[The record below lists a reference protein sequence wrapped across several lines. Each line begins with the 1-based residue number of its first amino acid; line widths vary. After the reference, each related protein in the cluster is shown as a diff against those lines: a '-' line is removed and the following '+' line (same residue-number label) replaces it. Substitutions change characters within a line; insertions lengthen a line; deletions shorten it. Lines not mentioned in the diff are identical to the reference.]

1 MHLTLTTS
9 NQQDQQLSILIRL
22 LTRSLLHTCPS
33 YLCIWRHRQT
43 HTYTKS
49 NLVRHQSFSCVCSR
63 VLACLSCDKKRENK
77 QIPQGGKVQGSSQP
91 YPHSI
96 SLVWFVVGPCLI
108 SRHRSCLP
116 KWPLSCG
123 QSWGASR
130 RHTRVV
136 KHPGEPRVCAYQQ
149 ARNASLGRPAKK
161 REKGFEQ
168 SCMSSCCLLHLSSS
182 QLTPHMCDE
191 QQAISETK
199 VASQSMCVVHY
210 SDFDQILFVCLPD
223 IQMDNAAAAELAG
236 TFQPAYYCV
245 HAVARKMA
253 FAMQSVPIQF
263 ISVRPCVAS

>member
-116 KWPLSCG
+116 KCSCPREARIAPSHVG
-123 QSWGASR
+123 N
-130 RHTRVV
+130 H
-136 KHPGEPRVCAYQQ
+136 GEQ
-149 ARNASLGRPAKK
+149 AADTQGLERLESI
-161 REKGFEQ
+161 RE
-168 SCMSSCCLLHLSSS
+168 S
-182 QLTPHMCDE
+182 
-191 QQAISETK
+191 
-199 VASQSMCVVHY
+199 
-210 SDFDQILFVCLPD
+210 VCLP
-223 IQMDNAAAAELAG
+223 
-236 TFQPAYYCV
+236 
-245 HAVARKMA
+245 
-253 FAMQSVPIQF
+253 
-263 ISVRPCVAS
+263 ASTKRIIGKTSKEKRERLRTKP